1 MAKGKRERKILAFTG
16 AAALVAVGLNLLI
29 SAINAQKERKAKK
42 KKSDL
47 PGSSVR
53 INLSASEINRLTDDI
68 IAKSKETYDLV
79 ASLPLVKAS
88 YSNVISSLGELEA
101 HQFPLIQSCVFP
113 RMVSTSDD
121 VRRASSEAEKRLDSH
136 FLMCRKRED
145 VYRVIKAFIDR
156 GERLGPEG
164 KQYAQCLVREFE
176 RHGARLTPSKR
187 NEMENLKSQID
198 ELSLKYIQNLN
209 DGSKFILFSEQELA
223 GMPLEFLMNLEKTG
237 GKLKVLLTSFHVT
250 PILEYCK
257 IGATRKLVAV
267 ANGQRGGKEN
277 LDILENLV
285 QLRHKFSL
293 LLGYS
298 NYADFA
304 TEPRMARSSAKV
316 FEFLEEVSENLS
328 DLANRE
334 LNMLKDLKRKEEGDS
349 PFGMEDLLYYIR
361 RAEEQLL
368 DLDLGEVRQYFP
380 MNLVLSGL
388 FKIFQD
394 LFGLRFQEIE
404 DVEVWHETVSVFSVL
419 DASSADLLGYFY
431 LDISFREGKFTHT
444 CVVPLQNG
452 SLSSNGARQV
462 PVALLISQCPKQI
475 NEDPPLLRFPE
486 VVSLFHEFTHVV
498 HHICNSATFS
508 RFSGLRLEGD
518 FIEIPSQLLENWCY
532 ESISLKMMSG
542 FHKDITKS
550 VTSEMCKSL
559 KRRRNLFAG
568 LKLKQEILLC
578 LVDQIIHS
586 SENVDVVG
594 LLKHLHPKIML
605 GIPLLE
611 GTNPA
616 SCFPQIVVG
625 YEAVCYSYIWSQ
637 VFAADIFASRF
648 QDNLL
653 NQYAGLQ
660 FRNKVLAPGGAK
672 DPLEII
678 SNYLGREPS
687 VKPFIESK
695 TGNNMCKDV

>member
-277 LDILENLV
+277 LDILENL
-285 QLRHKFSL
+285 
-293 LLGYS
+293 
-298 NYADFA
+298 
-304 TEPRMARSSAKV
+304 V